1 MKINSDPLVKM
12 SAPQQ
17 VNVAPNPSDSLFGL
31 VPVGSVVQ
39 WTTPTAPAGWLI
51 CDGSAVSRSTYASL
65 FSVIGTTYGSNG
77 GSGTQLATSWV
88 STGSALTITFT
99 SPQSNTNII
108 GGSLF
113 DFTDGHGNTYK
124 NLSASYGASGS
135 IAVAPCTIPAGSGNG
150 GSVSFASG
158 TTFNL
163 PNCKSSTIRSYDGT
177 TYTIGAVGGADSYAL
192 TPSNIASHKHDLTMV
207 ANGVGS
213 ASGSISTSTPPASAY
228 ITGLNNYAVGGG
240 GIYPNSTTNGIGP
253 VTPLV
258 AAGSNGASFSL
269 VNQYIVLSYI
279 IKY

>member
-1 MKINSDPLVKM
+1 M
-12 SAPQQ
+12 SCPQQ
-17 VNVAPNPSDSLFGL
+17 LNIAPNPSDSLFGL

-77 GSGTQLATSWV
+77 GSGTQLATSWAV
-88 STGSALTITFT
+88 SGGTLTITFT

-124 NLSASYGASGS
+124 NISATSGS
-135 IAVAPCTIPAGSGNG
+135 STSIVASLSISNSSGNG

-192 TPSNIASHKHDLTMV
+192 TPANTPSHKHDLTMV
-207 ANGVGS
+207 ANGVGA

-228 ITGLNNYAVGGG
+228 ITGLNNYAVTGG

-253 VTPLV
+253 VTPLTT
-258 AAGSNGASFSL
+258 AGSNGSSFSIVNSYL
-269 VNQYIVLSYI
+269 VLNYI